1 MPQCGIGIIALYQ
14 SDKFI
19 CSWGKRMKLKSLTL
33 SLVLI
38 LLGLFL
44 FRPVAA
50 EDVPRITKEELKGL
64 LGHPDVVVI
73 DVRHSQNWQDSDLKI
88 KSATRGNPDQF
99 SSWFDQFPKD
109 KTLILY

>member
-1 MPQCGIGIIALYQ
+1 MI
-14 SDKFI
+14 F
-19 CSWGKRMKLKSLTL
+19 KSLTL
-33 SLVLI
+33 RYVSLSLI

-44 FRPVAA
+44 FRSVAA
-50 EDVPRITKEELKGL
+50 EDVPRITTEELKGT

-73 DVRHSQNWQDSDLKI
+73 DVRYSQNWQDSDLKI
-88 KSATRGNPDQF
+88 KSATRGNPDNF